1 MQQEAE
7 RALDSVSSLLA
18 SKRRVEAGRASL
30 IRTVIDFAYR
40 SNAHSDL
47 AGVVRSLES
56 DRKNQAQDRNDQDP
70 KPHDPE
76 TGQ

>member
-1 MQQEAE
+1 MPSGAIE
-7 RALDSVSSLLA
+7 SVSGLLA
-18 SKRRVEAGRASL
+18 SRRRIEPGRASL

-47 AGVVRSLES
+47 A
-56 DRKNQAQDRNDQDP
+56 QDRNDQDH
-70 KPHDPE
+70 KRDKPE

>member
-1 MQQEAE
+1 M
-7 RALDSVSSLLA
+7 
-18 SKRRVEAGRASL
+18 L

-56 DRKNQAQDRNDQDP
+56 DRKEREQNRNDQDH
-70 KPHDPE
+70 KPDKPE

>member
-1 MQQEAE
+1 ME
-7 RALDSVSSLLA
+7 SNF
-18 SKRRVEAGRASL
+18 KPGRASL

-56 DRKNQAQDRNDQDP
+56 DHKNRTQERNDQDP
-70 KPHDPE
+70 KPDKPQ